1 MFGVARETKSPAFVR
16 GFLLGSFMKTFAK
29 LNLLAFL
36 LLATTA
42 VANTEH
48 LTPVDINSAYY
59 KKLVTTFQSGYRK
72 ESALQ
77 ALVLPSLANEFLT
90 GVRTTD
96 LGQEAFLIE
105 PKYSVHMFQVAEAVK
120 EGNERARHYIFPP
133 DIPNSYLENPTQT
146 HSKDISDD
154 LSYRLCKIWIQELHK
169 TKTTARD
176 KRILLDPTT
185 FIFSATPPEKEQI
198 KGQTIDPDSGT
209 SVRAISNL
217 AYALRGYALGDIS
230 QSELEKLTSAFETQH
245 PGPKQLLT
253 RECVKL

>member
-1 MFGVARETKSPAFVR
+1 
-16 GFLLGSFMKTFAK
+16 MKILAK
-29 LNLLAFL
+29 RNLLAFL
-36 LLATTA
+36 LLTTTA

-72 ESALQ
+72 EPAVQ

-96 LGQEAFLIE
+96 SGQEAFLME

-120 EGNERARHYIFPP
+120 EGNERARHYVFPP
-133 DIPNSYLENPTQT
+133 DIPDSYLENSTQT

-154 LSYRLCKIWIQELHK
+154 LSHRLCKIWIQELHK

-185 FIFSATPPEKEQI
+185 FIFSVNTPEKEQI

-245 PGPKQLLT
+245 PSPKQLPT

>member
-1 MFGVARETKSPAFVR
+1 
-16 GFLLGSFMKTFAK
+16 MKTFAK
-29 LNLLAFL
+29 LNLLSL
-36 LLATTA
+36 LLLTTTA

-72 ESALQ
+72 ESAVQ
-77 ALVLPSLANEFLT
+77 ALVLPSLANEFLA

-96 LGQEAFLIE
+96 SGQEAFLIE
-105 PKYSVHMFQVAEAVK
+105 PKYSVHMLQVAEAVK
-120 EGNERARHYIFPP
+120 EGNERARHYVFPP
-133 DIPNSYLENPTQT
+133 DIPDSYLENPTQT

-185 FIFSATPPEKEQI
+185 FIFSANTPEKEQI

-217 AYALRGYALGDIS
+217 AYALRGFALGDIS
-230 QSELEKLTSAFETQH
+230 QSEVEKLTSAFETQH
-245 PGPKQLLT
+245 PSPKQLPA

>member
-1 MFGVARETKSPAFVR
+1 
-16 GFLLGSFMKTFAK
+16 MKTFAK
-29 LNLLAFL
+29 LNLLALL

-42 VANTEH
+42 TANTEH
-48 LTPVDINSAYY
+48 LTPIDINSAYY
-59 KKLVTTFQSGYRK
+59 KKLITTFQSGYSK
-72 ESALQ
+72 ESTLQ

-96 LGQEAFLIE
+96 SGQEAFLIE
-105 PKYSVHMFQVAEAVK
+105 TKYSVHMFQVAEAAK
-120 EGNERARHYIFPP
+120 EGNEGARHYVFPP
-133 DIPNSYLENPTQT
+133 DIPDSYLKNPTQT
-146 HSKDISDD
+146 HSINIPDD
-154 LSYRLCKIWIQELHK
+154 LSYRLCKIWIHELHK
-169 TKTTARD
+169 TKTIARD

-185 FIFSATPPEKEQI
+185 FIFSANTPEKEQI
-198 KGQTIDPDSGT
+198 KGQTVDPDRGA

-245 PGPKQLLT
+245 PSLKQLPT